1 MQVCSTGRMGGGKKE
16 KVMWGSDMK
25 KYGQKE
31 LKSSFALPRNQ

>member
-16 KVMWGSDMK
+16 GSDMK

-31 LKSSFALPRNQ
+31 LKSSFALPRNR